1 LAAITI
7 DTEAASGSTVLTG
20 SFATDDSTYTLTSVT
35 LLLANPNAGQARLDL
50 YSDGNLE
57 PGSLLATLT
66 PPDSY
71 SDTLAETIF
80 TADGITLSPNSTYWI
95 VLSADSGEFD
105 WAWTSDNTG
114 NGVGF
119 QHTWG
124 QSDDAGATWYTS
136 DTFPTQFTVTAVA
149 VPPGE

>member
-1 LAAITI
+1 LLSLVIVLLGAGPQNALAQDNLSDNLSAGTMG
-7 DTEAASGSTVLTG
+7 TEAASGNTVLTV

-35 LLLANPNAGQARLDL
+35 LLLANPSPGQARLDL

-71 SDTLAETIF
+71 SDTLAETVF
-80 TADGITLSPNSTYWI
+80 TADGIILSPNSTYWI
-95 VLSADSGEFD
+95 VFSADSGKFD

-119 QHTWG
+119 QHT
-124 QSDDAGATWYTS
+124 
-136 DTFPTQFTVTAVA
+136 
-149 VPPGE
+149 